1 MCLLVLYELIFLC
14 QKFDTMEK
22 NSQKCINL
30 YHTNG
35 LTLSFPVV
43 LPFLN
48 LYSPH
53 FFVCLF
59 TSVQDDLASEDVM
72 ILDTGHEVLMAIIG
86 SFLQFEI

>member
-1 MCLLVLYELIFLC
+1 MELI
-14 QKFDTMEK
+14 
-22 NSQKCINL
+22 
-30 YHTNG
+30 
-35 LTLSFPVV
+35 LSFPVV

-48 LYSPH
+48 LYLPH

-86 SFLQFEI
+86 CFLQFEI

>member
-1 MCLLVLYELIFLC
+1 MSKNWYYVEKKLWRKIHRNVLIFTILMELI
-14 QKFDTMEK
+14 
-22 NSQKCINL
+22 
-30 YHTNG
+30 
-35 LTLSFPVV
+35 LSFPVV

-48 LYSPH
+48 LYLPH

>member
-1 MCLLVLYELIFLC
+1 MILWRKIHKNVLIFTILMELI
-14 QKFDTMEK
+14 
-22 NSQKCINL
+22 
-30 YHTNG
+30 
-35 LTLSFPVV
+35 LSFPVV

-48 LYSPH
+48 LYLHH

-86 SFLQFEI
+86 SFIQFEI

>member
-1 MCLLVLYELIFLC
+1 MILWRKIHKNVLIFTILMELI
-14 QKFDTMEK
+14 
-22 NSQKCINL
+22 
-30 YHTNG
+30 
-35 LTLSFPVV
+35 LSFPVV

-48 LYSPH
+48 LYLHH

>member
-1 MCLLVLYELIFLC
+1 MSKNWYYNVEKKLWRKIHRNVLIFTILMELI
-14 QKFDTMEK
+14 
-22 NSQKCINL
+22 S
-30 YHTNG
+30 
-35 LTLSFPVV
+35 SFPVV

-48 LYSPH
+48 LYLPH

>member
-1 MCLLVLYELIFLC
+1 MILWRKIHKNVLIFTILMELI
-14 QKFDTMEK
+14 
-22 NSQKCINL
+22 S
-30 YHTNG
+30 
-35 LTLSFPVV
+35 SFPVV

-48 LYSPH
+48 LYLPH